1 MRKWIAL
8 MVSILLVFG
17 IAACGNTPAPG
28 DGLSGTGDGSLAQ
41 TSSGTAGEPEVPEE
55 SGKKILV
62 VDYSATGH
70 TQTVARHIAA
80 ATGADLFELVPADPY
95 TEDDLNY
102 NDDGSR
108 VVYEHE
114 HPEDRAVELVSVTP
128 ENWESYDTVFIGYPI
143 WWQIAAWPVDGFVEG
158 NDFTGKTVIPFA
170 TSASSGLGESGALLA
185 ELAGTGNWQQGRRF
199 SSYAGEATVTDW
211 LHSLGF

>member
-62 VDYSATGH
+62 VYYSATGH

-128 ENWESYDTVFIGYPI
+128 ENWESYDTVFIG
-143 WWQIAAWPVDGFVEG
+143 
-158 NDFTGKTVIPFA
+158 
-170 TSASSGLGESGALLA
+170 
-185 ELAGTGNWQQGRRF
+185 
-199 SSYAGEATVTDW
+199 
-211 LHSLGF
+211 